1 MRPDSTPT
9 DRLTAL
15 GHQLVEIHLWLL
27 DELDQLRTG
36 LDDGPPAD
44 TGPPAG
50 TGRPADA
57 GPSADAGSPA
67 EAGPSAEAGPHE
79 AGPPTGTGRR
89 ATGPAD
95 ERPSAAGRLHDLRT
109 HCLSFCTALTR
120 HHTGEDAG
128 AFRVLADEAPELRP
142 VLDQLSRDHRMVDW
156 IVRRIEALVAD
167 PPVDDPTALD
177 RVRVELDGLS
187 AILQSHFRY
196 EERTLTA
203 ALDTL
208 GDRAGGTEKL
218 LGVTPPPDW

>member
-1 MRPDSTPT
+1 MHPDFTPA

-27 DELDQLRTG
+27 DQLDQIRAA
-36 LDDGPPAD
+36 LDAD
-44 TGPPAG
+44 
-50 TGRPADA
+50 
-57 GPSADAGSPA
+57 PSADADPPAGS
-67 EAGPSAEAGPHE
+67 
-79 AGPPTGTGRR
+79 
-89 ATGPAD
+89 
-95 ERPSAAGRLHDLRT
+95 RLRHLRT
-109 HCLSFCTALTR
+109 HCLSFCAALTR
-120 HHTGEDAG
+120 HHTGEDTG

-142 VLDQLSRDHRMVDW
+142 VLDKLSRDHRMVDW

-187 AILQSHFRY
+187 AILESHFRY

-208 GDRAGGTEKL
+208 GDRAGGTEEL
-218 LGVTPPPDW
+218 LGVAPPPDW